1 MKQRFFSLILI
12 TLIILLIYAPNIF
25 AGNLLDSLSLGLE
38 KEIGY
43 ISYRQIITQKE
54 IVQLPKDQ
62 EVKLNN
68 IFNRLVEKSGRNK
81 EIDYKLAVVKD
92 DTVNAFALPAGYIFV
107 HTGLLS
113 YVQSD
118 GELAGVLAH
127 EIAHVDRR
135 HSMKAITRTIGMN
148 VLLELIINK
157 SKKKRQQE
165 IAKIG
170 VVAVN
175 LAQLGYSREAEYE
188 ADAYGVKFMKSAG
201 YPKEEILNFWR
212 RMEEQ
217 SGGGDSLAILQ
228 LFSTHPPTSERIK
241 RIEAM

>member
-1 MKQRFFSLILI
+1 MKHRLSSLILI
-12 TLIILLIYAPNIF
+12 TLIVFILSASNIF
-25 AGNLLDSLSLGLE
+25 AGNFLDSLSLGLE

-43 ISYRQIITQKE
+43 ISYQQIISQKE
-54 IVQLPKDQ
+54 VVQLPKDQ
-62 EVKLNN
+62 ETRINEIFSKLVKNSS
-68 IFNRLVEKSGRNK
+68 RHK
-81 EIDYKLAVVKD
+81 EVDYSLAVVKD
-92 DTVNAFALPAGYIFV
+92 ETVNAFALPAGYIFV

-113 YVQSD
+113 YAQSD

-135 HSMKAITRTIGMN
+135 HSMKTISRSIGMS
-148 VLLELIINK
+148 VFLELILNK
-157 SKKKRQQE
+157 SSKKRKE
-165 IAKIG
+165 DISKVG
-170 VVAVN
+170 VVAIN

-188 ADAYGVKFMKSAG
+188 ADAYGVKFMQTAG

-212 RMEEQ
+212 RMEDQ
-217 SGGGDSLAILQ
+217 SGGGESLAILR

>member
-1 MKQRFFSLILI
+1 MKHRLFSLILI
-12 TLIILLIYAPNIF
+12 TLFIFIISAPNIF
-25 AGNLLDSLSLGLE
+25 ADNFFDSLSLSLE

-43 ISYRQIITQKE
+43 ISYQQILAQKE
-54 IVQLPKDQ
+54 VVQLPKDQ
-62 EVKLNN
+62 EQRLNSIFAKLVKESKRNN
-68 IFNRLVEKSGRNK
+68 EV
-81 EIDYKLAVVKD
+81 DYSLAVVKD

-135 HSMKAITRTIGMN
+135 HSMKTISRTIGMN
-148 VLLELIINK
+148 VLLGLIINK
-157 SKKKRQQE
+157 SSKKRKEE
-165 IAKIG
+165 ISKIG
-170 VVAVN
+170 VVAIN

-188 ADAYGVKFMKSAG
+188 ADAYGVKFMTAAG
-201 YPKEEILNFWR
+201 YSKEEFLNFWR
-212 RMEEQ
+212 RMEDQ
-217 SGGGDSLAILQ
+217 AGGGESPAFLQ

-241 RIEAM
+241 KIEAM

>member
-1 MKQRFFSLILI
+1 MKQRLFSLILI
-12 TLIILLIYAPNIF
+12 TLIILSIYAPNIF
-25 AGNLLDSLSLGLE
+25 AGNFLDSLSLGLE

-43 ISYRQIITQKE
+43 ISYQQIITQKE
-54 IVQLPKDQ
+54 VVQLPQDQ
-62 EVKLNN
+62 EVRLNT
-68 IFNRLVEKSGRNK
+68 IFNKLIQNSWRNK

-113 YVQSD
+113 YAQSD

-135 HSMKAITRTIGMN
+135 HSMKSISRTIGMS

-157 SKKKRQQE
+157 SSKKRQE
-165 IAKIG
+165 DMTKIG
-170 VVAVN
+170 VVAIN
-175 LAQLGYSREAEYE
+175 LAQLGYSRDAEYE
-188 ADAYGVKFMKSAG
+188 ADAYGVKFMQLAG

-212 RMEEQ
+212 RMEGQ
-217 SGGGDSLAILQ
+217 SGSGNSLAILQ